1 MKHGGCFRRAIA
13 VLALVHAASAVAAE
27 GIINVRDEGA
37 VADGKAVCTSALQR
51 AIDRCRAAG
60 GGTVYFPAGT
70 YLSGTLEL
78 KSHVTLHLDTGAI
91 LRGSPNPQ
99 DYPARPSVA
108 PSYTDRYV
116 RQALIAGENLEHV
129 RLHGGGTIEGGG
141 EAFRWKEYRD
151 RPYVIRL
158 VQCRD
163 VTVDGLTLRASPMWM
178 QHYLACDRVRIHGV
192 RVFNHAS
199 YNNDGLDIDACHDV
213 TVSDCTIDSDDD
225 AIVLKS
231 TLDRACENV
240 TITNCVLSSHANAFK
255 LGTES
260 NGGFRNIA
268 FNNSVIVSPR
278 FSESMYGMQRG
289 LAGIALECVDGG
301 KLENVVIANV
311 TITGVN
317 VALFLR
323 LGDRGRHFLPDG
335 PKLPV
340 GTFRKVSLSNI
351 VATGTGRI
359 GCSITGLPDHLIENV
374 TLSDISLEFEGGGR
388 KQLADKAVPERPEA
402 YPESRMFGELP
413 AYGVYCRHVRGLRFD
428 NVRLSTMAPD
438 ARHALVCDDVRD
450 LDINGL
456 NAATA
461 PIHSAAVLR
470 FSQVQDA
477 RVRGFAAR
485 GMVDV
490 FLKVDGEATRYVAL
504 IGNDFVPVRRVFESA
519 AGVRGDA
526 IRESGNLS
534 AR

>member
-13 VLALVHAASAVAAE
+13 VLAMLHAAIAGAA
-27 GIINVRDEGA
+27 GNVINVRDEGA
-37 VADGKAVCTSALQR
+37 AADGKTVCTSALQR
-51 AIDRCRAAG
+51 AIDRCSAAG
-60 GGTVYFPAGT
+60 GGTVYFPPGT
-70 YLSGTLEL
+70 YLAGTLEL
-78 KSHVTLHLDTGAI
+78 KSHVTLQLDNGAT
-91 LRGSPNPQ
+91 LRGSPNPK
-99 DYPARPSVA
+99 DYPSRPSVL
-108 PSYTDRYV
+108 PSYSDRYV
-116 RQALIAGENLEHV
+116 SQALIAGENLEHV
-129 RLHGGGTIEGGG
+129 RLQGAGTIDGGG
-141 EAFRWKEYRD
+141 EAFHWKEYRD

-158 VQCRD
+158 VKCRD
-163 VTVDGLTLRASPMWM
+163 VTVEGLALRASPMWM

-199 YNNDGLDIDACHDV
+199 YNNDGLDIDGCHDV
-213 TVSDCTIDSDDD
+213 AVSDCTIDSDDD

-278 FSESMYGMQRG
+278 FSESMYGLQRG

-335 PKLPV
+335 PKVPV
-340 GTFRKVSLSNI
+340 GTFRNVSINSI

-359 GCSITGLPDHLIENV
+359 GCSITGLPGSRVENV
-374 TLSDISLEFEGGGR
+374 TLSNVSVECEGGGKR
-388 KQLADKAVPERPEA
+388 EQVDKAVPERPEV

-413 AYGVYCRHVRGLRFD
+413 AYGLYCRHVRGLKLD
-428 NVRLSTMAPD
+428 NVRLSTVAPD
-438 ARHALVCDDVRD
+438 ARHAVVCDDVRD
-450 LDINGL
+450 VDINGL
-456 NAATA
+456 NAAPATA
-461 PIHSAAVLR
+461 DGAAVLR

-477 RVRGFAAR
+477 KVSGFAAR
-485 GMVDV
+485 GAVDV
-490 FLKVDGEATRYVAL
+490 FLSVDGEATRNVAL
-504 IGNDFVPVRRVFESA
+504 IGNDFTSVRRVVERLA
-519 AGVRGDA
+519 DVPPGE
-526 IRESGNLS
+526 IRNMGNTP